1 MDDSI
6 ELYKARLVARG
17 FTQQEDIDYS
27 ETFSPVIKPATVRLV
42 FSIIMPSLMV
52 FLLKRSR

>member
-27 ETFSPVIKPATVRLV
+27 ETFSPVVKPATVRLV

>member
-27 ETFSPVIKPATVRLV
+27 KTFSPVVKPATVRLV

>member
-27 ETFSPVIKPATVRLV
+27 ETFSLVVKPATVRLV

-52 FLLKRSR
+52 FLLKRST